1 MNLPSAILLPL
12 SVILRSI
19 SAITGF
25 VIGLG
30 ALWFLGST
38 DSGASVLLE
47 FAAGISGIGIA
58 LMPLRA
64 IQNRFGQG
72 IYVIAVI
79 FTVINGTIAAEGY
92 LSGSL
97 GVDVVQWAAV
107 NTLSVLF
114 LSVLAWTSFGKHQAA
129 S

>member
-1 MNLPSAILLPL
+1 MSLPSAILLPL
-12 SVILRSI
+12 SLILRSI
-19 SAITGF
+19 SAISGF

-47 FAAGISGIGIA
+47 FAAGISGIAIA

-72 IYVIAVI
+72 ICAIAVI
-79 FTVINGTIAAEGY
+79 FTVINGTIVAKGY
-92 LSGSL
+92 LSGTL
-97 GVDVVQWAAV
+97 GVDVVQWAAA
-107 NTLSVLF
+107 NTLSVLL
-114 LSVLAWTSFGKHQAA
+114 LSVLAWTSFGKH
-129 S
+129 